1 MSQATI
7 NAALASV
14 FGKLGN
20 IALNTELQA
29 VVPVLDTFLT
39 KLQANAGNK
48 PAQVAE
54 INAVGPE
61 LLAAVIEA
69 APSAEAQG
77 IGLAKTELDAAAAKA
92 ETQTSG
98 S

>member
-7 NAALASV
+7 NASLASL

-20 IALNTELQA
+20 VALNTGLQA

-39 KLQANAGNK
+39 KLEANAGNK
-48 PAQVAE
+48 PAQIAE
-54 INAVGPE
+54 INAVGPA
-61 LLAAVIEA
+61 LLAAVLEA
-69 APSAEAQG
+69 APKAEAQG
-77 IGLAKTELDAAAAKA
+77 IEAVKADLDAAAAKA
-92 ETQTSG
+92 EANTSG